1 MPDQPQPAPQ
11 INIGVPQAARY
22 GTAADKD
29 QAMAQHD
36 VDLFVIG
43 GGSGGVRAA
52 RIAAGY
58 GAKVMVAEEY
68 RVGGTCVIRGC
79 VPKKLMVY
87 ASRFSHDFADAAG
100 YGWSVAPPSF
110 DWATLIANKDKEIAR
125 LEAAYTSNLE
135 KVGVEIIKSRAV
147 LEDAHTVRLAASGAH
162 VSAEHILI
170 ATGAQ
175 PFHGHLIPG
184 LEHVISSNEV
194 FHLPSLP
201 PRILIQGGGYIAV
214 EFAGV
219 FAGLGA
225 QVTLVY
231 RGQNILRG
239 FDDDVRAHLRAE
251 YERSGITVITNRT
264 VASIEKPRA
273 FVARLDDGREIEVDR
288 VMFAIGRRPN
298 VMGLGTEEV
307 GVKRAEH
314 GGIAVDEYSQTSV
327 PHIYAVGDVTNR
339 VNLTPVAIREGH
351 AFADTVFGGKPTPVD
366 HTNVPSA
373 VFSEPEVG
381 VVGLTEDMAREKLR
395 KVDIYRTEFRPMR
408 ATLSGRQTRVMMKL
422 VVDGMSGRVA
432 GCHIVGPDASEMVQ
446 VLGIAIKMG
455 ATKADFDA
463 TMAVHPTAAEELV
476 TMRSP
481 TKVYGREAA
490 E

>member
-1 MPDQPQPAPQ
+1 
-11 INIGVPQAARY
+11 
-22 GTAADKD
+22 
-29 QAMAQHD
+29 MAKYD

-52 RIAAGY
+52 RIAAGH
-58 GAKVMVAEEY
+58 GAKVMIAEEY

-87 ASRFSHDFADAAG
+87 ASRYSHDFAEAAG
-100 YGWSVAPPSF
+100 YGWTVPAPTF
-110 DWATLIANKDKEIAR
+110 DWRTLIANKDREIAR
-125 LEAAYTSNLE
+125 LEAAYTTNLE
-135 KVGVEIIKSRAV
+135 KAGVEIIKSRAV
-147 LEDAHTVRLAASGAH
+147 LEGPHDVRLATTGAH
-162 VSAEHILI
+162 VRAEHVLI
-170 ATGAQ
+170 ATGGQ
-175 PFHGHLIPG
+175 PFHGHRIPG

-194 FHLPSLP
+194 FHLPELP
-201 PRILIQGGGYIAV
+201 RRILIQGGGYIAV

-239 FDDDVRAHLRAE
+239 FDDDVRSHLRAE
-251 YERSGITVITNRT
+251 YERNGIEVITNRT
-264 VASIEKPRA
+264 VAAIEKPGA
-273 FVARLDDGREIEVDR
+273 FRTRLDDGREIEVDR
-288 VMFAIGRRPN
+288 VMFAIGRKPN
-298 VMGLGTEEV
+298 VAGLALEEA

-314 GGIAVDEYSQTSV
+314 GGIAVDTYSQTSV

-366 HTNVPSA
+366 HANVPSA

-381 VVGLTEDMAREKLR
+381 VVGLTEDMARERFR
-395 KVDIYRTEFRPMR
+395 KVDIYRTDFRPLR
-408 ATLSGRQTRVMMKL
+408 ATLSGRQTRVLMKL
-422 VVDGMSGRVA
+422 VVDGASGRVV
-432 GCHIVGPDASEMVQ
+432 GCHIVGPDAGEMVQ
-446 VLGIAIKMG
+446 LLGIAVKMG

-463 TMAVHPTAAEELV
+463 TMAVHPTGAEELV

>member
-1 MPDQPQPAPQ
+1 MD
-11 INIGVPQAARY
+11 
-22 GTAADKD
+22 
-29 QAMAQHD
+29 MAQYD

-52 RIAAGY
+52 RIAANH
-58 GAKVMVAEEY
+58 GARVMIAEEY

-87 ASRFSHDFADAAG
+87 ASRFSHDFAEAAG
-100 YGWSVAPPSF
+100 YGWTVSPPTF
-110 DWATLIANKDKEIAR
+110 DWATLIANKDREIAR
-125 LEAAYTSNLE
+125 LEAAYTANLE
-135 KVGVEIIKSRAV
+135 KAGVEIIKSRAAF
-147 LEDAHTVRLAASGAH
+147 EGAHDVRLATTGAH
-162 VSAEHILI
+162 LRAEHVLI
-170 ATGAQ
+170 ATGGQ
-175 PFHGHLIPG
+175 PFHGHHIPG

-194 FHLPSLP
+194 FHLPELP
-201 PRILIQGGGYIAV
+201 RRILIQGGGYIAI

-219 FAGLGA
+219 FAGLGS

-231 RGQNILRG
+231 RGENVLRG

-251 YERSGITVITNRT
+251 YERNGIEVITNHT
-264 VASIEKPRA
+264 VAAIDKSAA
-273 FVARLDDGREIEVDR
+273 FLARLDNGREIEVDR

-298 VMGLGTEEV
+298 VDGLGLGEA
-307 GVKRAEH
+307 GVKRGEH
-314 GGIAVDEYSQTSV
+314 GGIAVDAYSQTSA

-339 VNLTPVAIREGH
+339 INLTPVAIREGH

-373 VFSEPEVG
+373 VFSEPEIG
-381 VVGLTEDMAREKLR
+381 VVGLTESAAREQLK
-395 KVDIYRTEFRPMR
+395 KVDIYRTDFRPLR
-408 ATLSGRQTRVMMKL
+408 ATLSGRQTRVLMKL
-422 VVDGMSGRVA
+422 VVDGETDRVV
-432 GCHIVGPDASEMVQ
+432 GCHIVGPDAGEMIQ
-446 VLGIAIKMG
+446 LLGIAVKMG

-481 TKVYGREAA
+481 IKVHGREAA
-490 E
+490 Q